1 MRPTTNSEKFLLGV
15 LGLVILGGIL
25 FFGGK
30 ALNQKQ
36 QALDLSRASLR
47 ADQAEAEV
55 DLQKKD
61 LWMQRRAWIKDHEPA
76 FGEEGDTRA
85 QVLNYVVKGA
95 RDNHLEILEQN
106 LGDVQHGP
114 GGARVDVEIKIKG
127 SMEALCRWLAAL
139 QKPESFYALSLFSLK
154 ADQDQKSMVCTLQV
168 ARYFQ
173 EKSP

>member
-15 LGLVILGGIL
+15 LGLVVLGGIL

-55 DLQKKD
+55 DLQKKY

-95 RDNHLEILEQN
+95 RDHHLEILEQN

-114 GGARVDVEIKIKG
+114 GGARVNVEIKIKG

-154 ADQDQKSMVCTLQV
+154 ADQDQKSMVCTLQI

-173 EKSP
+173 EKAP